1 MTNEDGTFDIDAYMD
16 EQARMLRPNISWRLQ
31 ESIKRGV
38 LCWLCICCIV
48 VAVLAPRFRFEHWPQ
63 VSLVADIIILCVAVL
78 FIVSYFGKQA
88 PGMWRRYS
96 VTEFLYNYGSTYMS
110 TLEPAILDIRKREL
124 AAEFEVAVLV
134 REGVD
139 GSWGFILFQ
148 IPHTME
154 SACRGEEYLIKVINR
169 YGTALKLQ
177 N

>member
-1 MTNEDGTFDIDAYMD
+1 
-16 EQARMLRPNISWRLQ
+16 
-31 ESIKRGV
+31 
-38 LCWLCICCIV
+38 
-48 VAVLAPRFRFEHWPQ
+48 
-63 VSLVADIIILCVAVL
+63 
-78 FIVSYFGKQA
+78 
-88 PGMWRRYS
+88 
-96 VTEFLYNYGSTYMS
+96 MS